1 MIFKQAQIEKYL
13 KKPDAAVK
21 GVVIYG
27 SNEGLQAEYVKK
39 FTASVSADLY
49 DPFRVVYLN
58 GSDVNADPGILFG
71 EYNGQSLM
79 GGRRVIIIRDGDN
92 NLTKHM
98 KALFDGS
105 VSDTLVIISSDSL
118 NKNSSLVKLA
128 ADSNDFALIAC
139 YEDRDED
146 IFATARSMFIEN
158 GFTINNE
165 ALQLLCSRLS
175 NDRKSNLG
183 EIEKLIT
190 YMGDRKNIT
199 VENIEKII
207 SDNSSSNSD
216 DICYF
221 AGGGYTEKA
230 LASFRK
236 LLNEGSEPISIIR
249 SMTYHFN
256 KILSCMAVME
266 KGETLDKAMYKLTP
280 RVIFFR
286 ESSFKRQVSIWS
298 RERLF
303 GVLELLYKCERDCKT
318 TNMPVEEI
326 VSYAIM
332 QIASAAAK
340 LARSSS
346 Y

>member
-1 MIFKQAQIEKYL
+1 MILKQAQIDKYL
-13 KKPDAAVK
+13 KKPDALIK
-21 GVVIYG
+21 CVVIYG

-39 FTASVSADLY
+39 FTGAISQDLY

-58 GSDVNADPGILFG
+58 GSDVNADVGVLFG

-92 NLTKHM
+92 NLTKHL
-98 KALFDGS
+98 KTLFDGS
-105 VSDTLVIISSDSL
+105 KSDSLVIVSSDSL
-118 NKNSSLVKLA
+118 NKSSSLVKLA
-128 ADSNDFALIAC
+128 TESDDFGLIAC

-146 IFATARSMFIEN
+146 IYATARAMFIEN

-165 ALQLLCSRLS
+165 ALQLLCARLS

-199 VENIEKII
+199 IENIYDTI
-207 SDNSSSNSD
+207 SDTSASNSD

-221 AGGGYTEKA
+221 AVGGYAEKA
-230 LASFRK
+230 LASYNR
-236 LLNEGSEPISIIR
+236 LLNEGVEPISIIR
-249 SMTYHFN
+249 SLTYHFN
-256 KILSCMAVME
+256 KILSCLAVME
-266 KGETLDKAMYKLTP
+266 QGETLDKAMYKLTP
-280 RVIFFR
+280 RIIFFR
-286 ESSFKRQVSIWS
+286 ETSFKRQVSIWPKDKI
-298 RERLF
+298 F
-303 GVLELLYKCERDCKT
+303 GVLELIYKCERDCKT

-326 VSYAIM
+326 VSYTLM

-340 LARSSS
+340 LSRNV
-346 Y
+346 